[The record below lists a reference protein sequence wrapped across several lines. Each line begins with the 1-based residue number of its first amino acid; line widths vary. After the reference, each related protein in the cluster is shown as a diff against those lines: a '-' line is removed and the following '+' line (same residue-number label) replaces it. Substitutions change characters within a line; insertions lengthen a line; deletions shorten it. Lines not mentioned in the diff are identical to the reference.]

1 MQTFIFAFGAFCP
14 LHLYYPSDP
23 RENQKQARLSTLFTL
38 SALSTLSTLSI
49 SILSTLSNI
58 YTVIPRRYVS
68 QLGEGRDCKRKWHD
82 LSQSDTSN
90 TESDTEFEEPELRL
104 EVNILV
110 Y

>member
-1 MQTFIFAFGAFCP
+1 MYLEHVT
-14 LHLYYPSDP
+14 
-23 RENQKQARLSTLFTL
+23 T
-38 SALSTLSTLSI
+38 LSTLSTLYT
-49 SILSTLSNI
+49 LSTVYL
-58 YTVIPRRYVS
+58 YYLLPRYVS

-110 Y
+110 YEQD